1 MMSQRAQIP
10 ADTATRL
17 EAAPP
22 PPSKVFIRKQEVFLQ
37 QTVHRGLTMLF
48 SCDQQSL
55 LDNYVV
61 ATAASPVWEEKQKS
75 VKKLG

>member
-17 EAAPP
+17 EAAL
-22 PPSKVFIRKQEVFLQ
+22 IRKQEVFLQ

>member
-1 MMSQRAQIP
+1 
-10 ADTATRL
+10 
-17 EAAPP
+17 
-22 PPSKVFIRKQEVFLQ
+22 
-37 QTVHRGLTMLF
+37 MLF
-48 SCDQQSL
+48 FCDQQSL

>member
-1 MMSQRAQIP
+1 
-10 ADTATRL
+10 
-17 EAAPP
+17 
-22 PPSKVFIRKQEVFLQ
+22 
-37 QTVHRGLTMLF
+37 MLF

-75 VKKLG
+75 VKKFIKMFHCDEIK